1 MTNRAPALATGAE
14 LAGKRALVTGGTRGI
29 GAAIV
34 QALTEAGAQ
43 AVFTARSAPSDV
55 TEAPELFVQ
64 ADVSTREGVATIS
77 RWVDEHLGGIDIL
90 VHNVGGDGG
99 QHVPLLEQVDD
110 VWQLVMD
117 VNLLGPVRLDR
128 ALVPG
133 MVARGSGAVVHISS
147 LSRSIPSVNRVPYG
161 AAKAALTLYSKG
173 LANEVAPAGV
183 RVNSVTPGFTESDW
197 GRAFVTELARA
208 NNVSYDQAR
217 QLLIDRAGGI
227 PLGRPARPEEVANLV
242 AFLVSDRATAI
253 VGAEHVIDGG
263 AKPSV

>member
-1 MTNRAPALATGAE
+1 MESRAPTLAADTG

-29 GAAIV
+29 GAATAQV
-34 QALTEAGAQ
+34 LAEAGAQ
-43 AVFTARSAPSDV
+43 VAVTARSPARDLVEV
-55 TEAPELFVQ
+55 TGLFVQ
-64 ADVSTREGVATIS
+64 ADVSTTEGVAAIS
-77 RWVDEHLGGIDIL
+77 QWVDEHLGGIDIL
-90 VHNVGGDGG
+90 VHNVGGDGN
-99 QHVPLLEQVDD
+99 QHVPLLEQDD
-110 VWQLVMD
+110 DIWRLVLD
-117 VNLLGPVRLDR
+117 VNLLSAARLDR

-147 LSRSIPSVNRVPYG
+147 LSRSIPSVNRVPYA

-197 GRAFVTELARA
+197 GRAFVSGLADA
-208 NNVSYDQAR
+208 NGTTYGEAR
-217 QLLIDRAGGI
+217 QLLIDHAGGI

-242 AFLVSDRATAI
+242 AFLVSDRASAI

-263 AKPSV
+263 AKPTA

>member
-1 MTNRAPALATGAE
+1 MADRAPTFSTGAE

-29 GAAIV
+29 GAAIIE
-34 QALTEAGAQ
+34 AFTKAGAEV
-43 AVFTARSAPSDV
+43 AFTARSAASDV
-55 TEAPELFVQ
+55 TDLFVQ
-64 ADVSTREGVATIS
+64 ADVGTREGVATIS
-77 RWVDEHLGGIDIL
+77 RWVEQRLGGIDIL

-99 QHVPLLEQVDD
+99 HHVPLLEQDDD

-117 VNLLGPVRLDR
+117 VNLLSAVRLDR

-147 LSRSIPSVNRVPYG
+147 LSRSIPSVNRVPYA

-183 RVNSVTPGFTESDW
+183 RVNSVTPGYTESDW
-197 GRAFVTELARA
+197 GRAFVTGLAEA
-208 NNVSYDQAR
+208 NNVSYDEAR
-217 QLLIDRAGGI
+217 QLLIDRLEI
-227 PLGRPARPEEVANLV
+227 PLGRPARPEEVADLV
-242 AFLVSDRATAI
+242 TFLVSDRATAI

-263 AKPSV
+263 AKPTV